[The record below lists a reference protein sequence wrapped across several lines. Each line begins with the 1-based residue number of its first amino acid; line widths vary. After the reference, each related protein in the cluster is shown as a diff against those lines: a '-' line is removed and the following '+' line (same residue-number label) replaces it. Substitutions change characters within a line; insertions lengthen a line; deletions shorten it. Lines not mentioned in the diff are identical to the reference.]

1 MKSKTNEE
9 FDVGSVVYFI
19 SAKTENVIPALVT
32 EKIVRTSQ
40 STSKITYVLNVTV
53 NDGSKSVEVDPSA
66 TDLFANPADVREF
79 MLARTTQAIDKLI
92 ENAVAAASTFATS
105 QSTLPSLEDSPSE
118 EFAEVILEDGKIA
131 KLRM

>member
-19 SAKTENVIPALVT
+19 SAKTENVIPALVA

-40 STSKITYVLNVTV
+40 STSKITYVLNVMINNGT
-53 NDGSKSVEVDPSA
+53 KSVEVDPTS
-66 TDLFANPADVREF
+66 TDLFANPTDVREF
-79 MLARTTQAIDKLI
+79 MLARTTKAIDKLV
-92 ENAVAAASTFATS
+92 ENAVAAATAFAPA
-105 QSTLPSLEDSPSE
+105 QVIPSAAVDENQE

>member
-1 MKSKTNEE
+1 MKSKTSEE
-9 FDVGSVVYFI
+9 FDVGSIVYFI

-40 STSKITYVLNVTV
+40 STSKITYVLNVAVT
-53 NDGSKSVEVDPSA
+53 DGSKSVEVDPSV

-79 MLARTTQAIDKLI
+79 MLARTTEAIDKLI
-92 ENAVAAASTFATS
+92 ENAVAAASAFAAS
-105 QSTLPSLEDSPSE
+105 QSIPSSLEDASSE

>member
-1 MKSKTNEE
+1 MKSKISEE

-19 SAKTENVIPALVT
+19 SAKTENVIPALVA

-40 STSKITYVLNVTV
+40 STSKITYIINVMI
-53 NDGSKSVEVDPSA
+53 NDGTKSVEVDPGT

-79 MLARTTQAIDKLI
+79 MLARTTKAIDKLV
-92 ENAVAAASTFATS
+92 ENAIAAATVFAPSQVPPQPTS
-105 QSTLPSLEDSPSE
+105 EEGQE